1 MLPLRVRR
9 LICSLYC
16 LLLGLTLV
24 VAIIPAQAGTKQ
36 LELKVTTG
44 FKIESYNNNIKKV
57 SDGAGRQLLL
67 VTRGTKVPPRDQKLP
82 VIYTPLRKVIYASVT
97 QACLLRP
104 FNDRSIWKSIVGVT
118 IPQDQWYIPEIKTG
132 LKNGGISYVG
142 DSFTPDFELIK
153 SLNPD
158 LVMVYGGPSGQYK
171 LIQMLKE
178 LQIPYAV
185 NNDYLENDPL
195 GRLEWIKFIGAF
207 YNKETEATTYFEQ
220 VSKRIDRLKN
230 QIKQQRAVKPKVAWG
245 MSYNGKVYVPGDQS
259 FAAKMIELA
268 GGEFVFNRVISGVS
282 SLEIGLEEFY
292 LKAQVA
298 DILILAVYP
307 NQAPSIAAIVKETPL
322 FKELKAV
329 ATNKVWCLQ
338 PWYNQLLD
346 KPDEL
351 IADLAVIFGTIKQS
365 PSGLR
370 HFKPVPPR

>member
-1 MLPLRVRR
+1 
-9 LICSLYC
+9 
-16 LLLGLTLV
+16 
-24 VAIIPAQAGTKQ
+24 
-36 LELKVTTG
+36 
-44 FKIESYNNNIKKV
+44 
-57 SDGAGRQLLL
+57 
-67 VTRGTKVPPRDQKLP
+67 
-82 VIYTPLRKVIYASVT
+82 
-97 QACLLRP
+97 
-104 FNDRSIWKSIVGVT
+104 
-118 IPQDQWYIPEIKTG
+118 
-132 LKNGGISYVG
+132 
-142 DSFTPDFELIK
+142 
-153 SLNPD
+153 
-158 LVMVYGGPSGQYK
+158 
-171 LIQMLKE
+171 
-178 LQIPYAV
+178 
-185 NNDYLENDPL
+185 LENDPL